1 MANKDV
7 FQGPLEE
14 PGGYGR
20 DLQGSKSLQTQ
31 TLVKSWSELQPP
43 SIRRLL
49 EPTHPE
55 IDAHGG
61 DEAAGQKGRVLE
73 TDQQAGLPH
82 ARVPDQHH
90 LAGDRKRA
98 ARTSASGCSD
108 AAGGK
113 RSQSLGA
120 PAILEALGQGVRGAG
135 LLRPEQGQGHPRPP
149 AQSWVLLH
157 ILVHSGF

>member
-1 MANKDV
+1 M

-20 DLQGSKSLQTQ
+20 DLQGSKSQQTQ

-43 SIRRLL
+43 FLHQLICPLSIRRLL
-49 EPTHPE
+49 EPEQTHPE

-61 DEAAGQKGRVLE
+61 DEAAGQKGRVFE

-90 LAGDRKRA
+90 LHGGQKE
-98 ARTSASGCSD
+98 SGENISE
-108 AAGGK
+108 
-113 RSQSLGA
+113 RL
-120 PAILEALGQGVRGAG
+120 
-135 LLRPEQGQGHPRPP
+135 
-149 AQSWVLLH
+149 
-157 ILVHSGF
+157 F